1 MIVAAG
7 RGTRMHPL
15 TGIRP
20 KPACPVRG
28 LPLVAYQLELLARH
42 GVTEVI
48 VNSHHLPQVL
58 VAAAERHCPAGMRVE
73 FSHESE
79 LLGTGGGIRRA
90 ADFLRESDP
99 CLILGGD
106 MLLDAD
112 LTALRRRHEACG
124 DAVTLLLRRD
134 TRGVDFG
141 TIGVDADGR
150 VRRIGSRFD
159 LGGVRDAGVYVWAN
173 VVSAR
178 AFDTMPEREA
188 FGHLDD
194 WLAPR
199 LQDGARDISA
209 NVTDVTECVWEPVGT
224 LAEYLRSNLA
234 PPRLSY
240 MDGDIK
246 AQAGG
251 TRFEGD
257 LVIGAGATFGAG
269 ARLRRAVV
277 WEDERVP
284 EGLRASDG
292 VFAGGVFHPCAPAGP
307 PSDRS

>member
-7 RGTRMHPL
+7 LGTRMRPL
-15 TGIRP
+15 TELRP

-28 LPLVAYQLELLARH
+28 LPLIAFQLELLAHH
-42 GVTEVI
+42 GVTEVVI
-48 VNSHHLPQVL
+48 NSHHLPHAL
-58 VAAAERHCPAGMRVE
+58 TAAAQRHCPAGMRVE
-73 FSHESE
+73 FSHERE
-79 LLGTGGGIRRA
+79 LLNTGGGIRRA
-90 ADFLRESDP
+90 ASFLRESDP

-112 LTALRRRHEACG
+112 LTALRRRHAERG

-134 TRGVDFG
+134 PREVDFG

-178 AFDTMPEREA
+178 AFDTLPDREV
-188 FGHLDD
+188 FGHLDG

-199 LQDGARDISA
+199 LRAGFRDIGA
-209 NVTDVTECVWEPVGT
+209 EVTEITDCTWEPVGT
-224 LAEYLRSNLA
+224 MAEYLQANLA

-240 MDGDIK
+240 IDVDTR
-246 AQAGG
+246 ARSAG
-251 TRFEGD
+251 TRFERE
-257 LVIGAGATFGAG
+257 LVIGAGATLGAG
-269 ARLRRAVV
+269 ASLRRAVV

-284 EGLRASDG
+284 EGLLASDG
-292 VFAGGVFHPCAPAGP
+292 VFAGGTFHPCPDTGRTSENA
-307 PSDRS
+307 

>member
-15 TGIRP
+15 TLIRP

-28 LPLVAYQLELLARH
+28 LPLIAYQLELLARH

-58 VAAAERHCPAGMRVE
+58 AAATERHCPADMRVE

-99 CLILGGD
+99 CMILGGD

-112 LTALRRRHEACG
+112 LTALGERHQARG

-134 TRGVDFG
+134 PREADFG

-178 AFDTMPEREA
+178 AFDTLPEREV
-188 FGHLDD
+188 FGHLDH

-199 LQDGARDISA
+199 LRGGASDIGA
-209 NVTDVTECVWEPVGT
+209 EVTEITACVWEPVGT
-224 LAEYLRSNLA
+224 LAEYLRANLA

-240 MDGDIK
+240 MDADAK
-246 AQAGG
+246 ARAAG
-251 TRFEGD
+251 TRFERE
-257 LVIGAGATFGAG
+257 LVIGAGATLGAG
-269 ARLRRAVV
+269 ASLKRTVV

-284 EGLRASDG
+284 EGLRACDG
-292 VFAGGVFHPCAPAGP
+292 VFAGGAFHSCAPADP
-307 PSDRS
+307 VSENP